1 LTWSRAAPVT
11 EDAAKILSFLTPVR
25 TEPLGAVPAVD
36 NVVINS
42 SFVLGK
48 EDEEGKAG
56 LGYGDSGYDHS
67 SQFYKIYAERKQY
80 WEETLKQY
88 RLLSV
93 DEGEL

>member
-1 LTWSRAAPVT
+1 MTWSRAAPVT
-11 EDAAKILSFLTPVR
+11 EDAAKILSFLTPAR

-67 SQFYKIYAERKQY
+67 SQFYKTYAERKQY
-80 WEETLKQY
+80 WDNILDNFEIK
-88 RLLSV
+88 R
-93 DEGEL
+93 